1 MCGLGVILME
11 ELSFQE
17 NHWNSIES
25 NDNYDGLLAEEI
37 VLFLADL
44 VMFSFIVYF
53 FLLVLPN
60 LCVCLRRCHLG
71 HYWRKID
78 FVLSGWGKPAAAV
91 WLPINQICPNS
102 ILPSS
107 TSLLAF
113 SSSWGRTIISSL
125 T

>member
-44 VMFSFIVYF
+44 VYVLFHCLL
-53 FLLVLPN
+53 FLV
-60 LCVCLRRCHLG
+60 G
-71 HYWRKID
+71 
-78 FVLSGWGKPAAAV
+78 
-91 WLPINQICPNS
+91 
-102 ILPSS
+102 S
-107 TSLLAF
+107 T
-113 SSSWGRTIISSL
+113 
-125 T
+125 